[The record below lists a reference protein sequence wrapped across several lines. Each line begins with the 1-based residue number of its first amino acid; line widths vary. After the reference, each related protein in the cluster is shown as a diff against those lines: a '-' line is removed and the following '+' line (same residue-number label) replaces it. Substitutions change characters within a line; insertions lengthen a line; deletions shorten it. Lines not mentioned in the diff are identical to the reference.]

1 MFFYAI
7 FRFCPI
13 PGVMDMQLLLA
24 RTDSVISLM
33 CRCSVKNR
41 NLTSSLS
48 EAVSLCLRPFLLYN
62 TLFFCL
68 FVAHQLHP
76 IRYHNVGILVLF
88 LHDINDIQLEFTKL
102 NVYLKSRGG
111 GYYLLND
118 VLSNMGS
125 VSFSITW

>member
-1 MFFYAI
+1 MNILFTITVLLDMFWKELHTLYTV
-7 FRFCPI
+7 C
-13 PGVMDMQLLLA
+13 
-24 RTDSVISLM
+24 
-33 CRCSVKNR
+33 
-41 NLTSSLS
+41 
-48 EAVSLCLRPFLLYN
+48 FLPL
-62 TLFFCL
+62 
-68 FVAHQLHP
+68 
-76 IRYHNVGILVLF
+76 RYHNVGILVLF